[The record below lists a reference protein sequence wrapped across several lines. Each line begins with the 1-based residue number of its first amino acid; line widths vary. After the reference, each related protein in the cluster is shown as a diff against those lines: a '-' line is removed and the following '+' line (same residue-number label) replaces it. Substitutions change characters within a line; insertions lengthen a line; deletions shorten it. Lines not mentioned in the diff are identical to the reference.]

1 MIQVICT
8 KPFITLTILICYE
21 LLMARLYCDF
31 FGDVNYCSYMFP
43 LPECEKMKQRVS
55 KAEKQATEMERSH
68 QGVFI
73 TPTELY
79 KYEKN

>member
-1 MIQVICT
+1 MT
-8 KPFITLTILICYE
+8 S
-21 LLMARLYCDF
+21 

-73 TPTELY
+73 MPTELY
-79 KYEKN
+79 EYEKALNCKPSVHLT